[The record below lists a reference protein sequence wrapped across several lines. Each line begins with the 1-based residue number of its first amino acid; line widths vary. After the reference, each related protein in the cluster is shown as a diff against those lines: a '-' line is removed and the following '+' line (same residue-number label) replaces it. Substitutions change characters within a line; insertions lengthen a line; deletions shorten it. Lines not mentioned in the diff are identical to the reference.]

1 MISIS
6 RTRLDGDF
14 VLDIKPHGA
23 QRATAQSA
31 LTLSIPT
38 FDHESMSIS
47 PRPVSN
53 GASISDGEIQP
64 WSALFQSTIWT
75 PCKEAFP
82 TDAVSSLH
90 SPIDFDDSEPASMT
104 LESDS
109 RSAPSWL
116 PAILD
121 PTTLSCNF
129 DYACLEGMDDEL
141 LHTPHL
147 AFATSCWEAVAPLST
162 RTSGAGTTHTNK
174 GRTWELDA
182 SPYRN
187 SSLSVE
193 TSTSDSPI
201 PVFLTPS
208 LWSDGEE
215 DSDSDE
221 SSYDDCWTI
230 TDGVHTVGAFSP
242 MVSVFLFYSFP
253 QPGSTNEH
261 RPHRRCYNISMVSI
275 APSLA
280 CGQCFEGKEKDI
292 YYDDFDAVKPISLVV
307 ESRSPRSLHSHSNFS
322 DEKSRSV
329 GQFPTPVIRRKTSM
343 SGRLAAFC
351 ANIPTKLTLVRPGAQ
366 VSA

>member
-242 MVSVFLFYSFP
+242 M
-253 QPGSTNEH
+253 
-261 RPHRRCYNISMVSI
+261 
-275 APSLA
+275 
-280 CGQCFEGKEKDI
+280 GKEKDI